1 MVPAVGVTARL
12 SADIEGC
19 PAASPEFCTTMG
31 YSPGVANAP
40 GGIAK
45 DSFRLLAMLG
55 AIEVPLKS
63 AIVAEGLKYPPVR
76 VTVALALGFC
86 DTLSGEEATMDGRI
100 GVTLSASGP
109 GLLGLP
115 FWRSTE
121 SCTCPAADSRFP
133 GIVARKSVPLIY
145 VVVTADAACPGAATK
160 T

>member
-1 MVPAVGVTARL
+1 MVAAVGVTARL

-76 VTVALALGFC
+76 ATVALALGFC

-145 VVVTADAACPGAATK
+145 VVVTADAACPGDATK